1 MYLFMFS
8 GVPASGKS
16 TIATLVATHYKI
28 PYFARDD
35 TQRFLFQQG
44 LVTENTVDG
53 YLWMLEM
60 ARVQLNIGVGCVLDA
75 VFGKQGFRDDVQ
87 AIAEIT
93 GAKFIPVYCT
103 CSDEILWK
111 TRWHQRAATN
121 HPAHWN
127 NPTWADVE
135 RIANNFEDW
144 THPDV
149 IHLDAVDRIEANLD
163 KVIGKIDH

>member
-16 TIATLVATHYKI
+16 TIAKAIATHYKI

-35 TQRFLFQQG
+35 TQRFLGQQG
-44 LVTENTVDG
+44 LVTENTIDG

-60 ARVQLNIGVGCVLDA
+60 ARIQCGLKIGCVLDA
-75 VFGKQGFRDDVQ
+75 VFGKQGFRDDAQ
-87 AIAEIT
+87 TIADAT
-93 GAKFIPVYCT
+93 SAKFIPIYCT
-103 CSDEILWK
+103 CSDKTLWN
-111 TRWHQRAATN
+111 TRWHQRVEAN

-135 RIANNFEDW
+135 RIANNFEPW

-149 IHLDAVDRIEANLD
+149 IRLDTVDRFELNIA
-163 KVIGKIDH
+163 KIISELA